1 MWFCCRCAVRLFG
14 VGVMCGFGLV
24 GFGFLLILADWFAFA
39 ACCYKCVLVGWC
51 GWVWGCLCLDLSC
64 WF

>member
-1 MWFCCRCAVRLFG
+1 MV
-14 VGVMCGFGLV
+14 CGFGLV